1 MLTKIA
7 AVTGALT
14 AIVNVVSAFWLSLD
28 VDQLA
33 AVNTLILVVGGMV
46 HSWFNPGVPFAGVK
60 ADVPSDGN

>member
-14 AIVNVVSAFWLSLD
+14 ALVNVVSAFWLSLD

-33 AVNTLILVVGGMV
+33 AVNTLILVVGGMI
-46 HSWFNPGVPFAGVK
+46 HSWFNPTVAFYGVK
-60 ADVPSDGN
+60 PDAPSDGN